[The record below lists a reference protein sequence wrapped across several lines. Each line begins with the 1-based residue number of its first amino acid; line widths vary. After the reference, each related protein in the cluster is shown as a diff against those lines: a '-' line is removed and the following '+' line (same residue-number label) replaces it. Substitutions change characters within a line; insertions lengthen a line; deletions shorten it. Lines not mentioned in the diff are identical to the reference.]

1 MTNGESIVINL
12 AARYAAAFGIM
23 AVSNKINQAVVTREE
38 NQYNVDVYEDFDPD
52 FEAVTM
58 SYRSGDQ
65 NIELKFAKMLES
77 SGDGSIYAPPL
88 MMGFSR
94 EKNLIETEV
103 YGGDAVVIERWGT
116 KPWQI
121 DIRGILID
129 VENRRYPTD
138 KVDALCRFFENN
150 SVIAVTGQQFIEKN
164 IKSIYLKSVSIT
176 AVEGYQDTLQ
186 FSLTASSIN
195 EVNFT
200 LIKPNE

>member
-103 YGGDAVVIERWGT
+103 SGGDAVVIERWGT